1 MTPANNTNNAN
12 TNNAN
17 NNQINPQNLVNN
29 LMSMYN
35 SNIRQ
40 IEHLQNINTGIRTD
54 ITTLLLRIINIQNT
68 NIQNTNR
75 NRNLRTSNDLN
86 IPNTNLYNNQ
96 RENLASSVNTIF
108 QNFLD
113 PVQIFPTQIQIEN
126 ATRIV
131 RFADIVRPINNSCPI
146 TMDSFGDNNFVSVIR
161 ECNHIFNTDSLNNW
175 FRSNCRCPVCRY
187 DIRNYNTPIHNTG
200 NTPNTPNTPNTS
212 NTSNTNTS
220 NTNISNVLYD
230 SNTESITFDINNDD
244 FYNNI
249 TRLALNQFN
258 SIYNNNTDASGNNTS
273 G

>member
-1 MTPANNTNNAN
+1 MSPANNTNTNNA
-12 TNNAN
+12 NNAN

-35 SNIRQ
+35 GNIRQ
-40 IEHLQNINTGIRTD
+40 IEHLQNINTGIRND
-54 ITTLLLRIINIQNT
+54 ITTLLLRIT

-75 NRNLRTSNDLN
+75 NRNLRTNNDLN
-86 IPNTNLYNNQ
+86 IPITNLYNNQ
-96 RENLASSVNTIF
+96 RENLASSINTIF

-175 FRSNCRCPVCRY
+175 FRSNCRCPVCRF
-187 DIRNYNTPIHNTG
+187 DIRNYISTH
-200 NTPNTPNTPNTS
+200 S
-212 NTSNTNTS
+212 S
-220 NTNISNVLYD
+220 NISELSSNVD
-230 SNTESITFDINNDD
+230 NSSNILPSSITSLERRAQNNPS
-244 FYNNI
+244 
-249 TRLALNQFN
+249 
-258 SIYNNNTDASGNNTS
+258 SILVDLIFSNLLKKVDQI
-273 G
+273 

>member
-1 MTPANNTNNAN
+1 MSPANNTNTNNA
-12 TNNAN
+12 NNAN

-35 SNIRQ
+35 GNIRQ
-40 IEHLQNINTGIRTD
+40 IEHLQNINTGIRND
-54 ITTLLLRIINIQNT
+54 ITTLLLRIT

-75 NRNLRTSNDLN
+75 NRNLRTNNDLN
-86 IPNTNLYNNQ
+86 IPITNLYNNQ
-96 RENLASSVNTIF
+96 RENLASSINTIF

-187 DIRNYNTPIHNTG
+187 DIRNYNTPNTA
-200 NTPNTPNTPNTS
+200 
-212 NTSNTNTS
+212 NTNTS
-220 NTNISNVLYD
+220 IPNTANTPNINTSIPNISNVLYD

-244 FYNNI
+244 FYNSI

-258 SIYNNNTDASGNNTS
+258 SIYNNNTDASGNNIYDASGNNTS